1 MVHIPHR
8 RWKKNHYKH
17 THPTH
22 THICSICNVSAV
34 CAVNEQNF
42 SGQKSDAYVMKCSD
56 EKEKLTSAMLFNDGA
71 AMNTTYGANSAVRS
85 IFIACG
91 STSRIA
97 ILPSPWMQRMVSNLV
112 PYIASSCVP
121 IFYDSV
127 RGLFMFGLLSQRQR
141 SSAANF
147 VQNNRRTRWRERVKW
162 TRYQDKWNNQ
172 KTRIFVRVK
181 TFLHNTNYFAIFVGQ
196 IECVLATKQLHTFRS
211 CYEKLNVLIINVI
224 FACSSVRP
232 TTPPP
237 QAHILPSSWHIE
249 LCIHVFNIY
258 PTKHCIVER
267 RVWCDSNTQPT
278 DDDKVP
284 WS

>member
-1 MVHIPHR
+1 
-8 RWKKNHYKH
+8 
-17 THPTH
+17 
-22 THICSICNVSAV
+22 
-34 CAVNEQNF
+34 
-42 SGQKSDAYVMKCSD
+42 MKCSD

-232 TTPPP
+232 TIPPKPIFCHRPGISSYVYMFSTFTRQNIVLSNVAYDVIQTHSP
-237 QAHILPSSWHIE
+237 QTMTKCRGARSRTN
-249 LCIHVFNIY
+249 IHKNKKTRYI
-258 PTKHCIVER
+258 
-267 RVWCDSNTQPT
+267 
-278 DDDKVP
+278 
-284 WS
+284 